1 MTHLFSQQVFFCLM
15 QLLFQKWCQEIITGT
30 NAADQWKGPFLVRDS
45 PLLLLLSQHKI
56 RARWLPFPI
65 PFTGIIISSFI
76 SSPSQ
81 HLFLNDEPLCG
92 RRHFYYKSPN
102 ILHIFSSQKN
112 KSPQVFP
119 SFFFRKRHIRFFF
132 SFLLPPSASCL
143 SVWLVSPS
151 LSQWLFGTNS
161 SSSSSS
167 SSCLSWGNEGEWETT
182 TTNQIVSS
190 WSLDPLF
197 SYVPYFCSS

>member
-1 MTHLFSQQVFFCLM
+1 MH
-15 QLLFQKWCQEIITGT
+15 LLFQKWCQEIITGT

-81 HLFLNDEPLCG
+81 HLFLNDELCG
-92 RRHFYYKSPN
+92 RRHFYYKSPI

-112 KSPQVFP
+112 RSPQVFP
-119 SFFFRKRHIRFFF
+119 SFFSKTSHPLFLFF
-132 SFLLPPSASCL
+132 PSSSICIL

-151 LSQWLFGTNS
+151 LNDFLVPIPLLLLPVCREGMRESERPPNRLQLIPKS
-161 SSSSSS
+161 SSF
-167 SSCLSWGNEGEWETT
+167 LTYRT
-182 TTNQIVSS
+182 FV
-190 WSLDPLF
+190 LLKAHLP
-197 SYVPYFCSS
+197 

>member
-1 MTHLFSQQVFFCLM
+1 MH
-15 QLLFQKWCQEIITGT
+15 LLFQKWCQEIITGT

-81 HLFLNDEPLCG
+81 HLFLNDELCG
-92 RRHFYYKSPN
+92 RRHFYYKSPI

-119 SFFFRKRHIRFFF
+119 SFFFENIRSFF

-143 SVWLVSPS
+143 FGWSLPLSMTFWYQFLFFFFLSVVKE
-151 LSQWLFGTNS
+151 
-161 SSSSSS
+161 
-167 SSCLSWGNEGEWETT
+167 WGRVRDH
-182 TTNQIVSS
+182 QIVSS
-190 WSLDPLF
+190 WSLNPPLF
-197 SYVPYFCSS
+197 LRTVLLFFLRRICPRKKTSL

>member
-1 MTHLFSQQVFFCLM
+1 MHLIFKKVFFCLM
-15 QLLFQKWCQEIITGT
+15 HLLFQKWCQEITTGT
-30 NAADQWKGPFLVRDS
+30 NAADQWMVPFLVRDS
-45 PLLLLLSQHKI
+45 PLLLLLFPFQHKI

-76 SSPSQ
+76 SSSSQ
-81 HLFLNDEPLCG
+81 HLFLNDELLVRG
-92 RRHFYYKSPN
+92 RHFYYKSPI

-119 SFFFRKRHIRFFF
+119 SIFFSKRHIRFFF

-143 SVWLVSPS
+143 FGWSLS
-151 LSQWLFGTNS
+151 LSQWLFGTN

-190 WSLDPLF
+190 WSLNPLF
-197 SYVPYFCSS
+197 SYVPYFCSF